1 MNHKI
6 DRQKIRRLLVGE
18 FSWQRLA
25 RSLIFIYIAIGLWA
39 YFFSNS
45 LIFQPQPASYSD
57 HSQILKLTSA
67 NGVKISAI
75 YLANKSAKYTILYS
89 HGNAED
95 LGDILPVLQE
105 IQNMG
110 FTVFAYDYQG
120 YGTSAGQPSVAKS
133 YQDIDAAYT
142 YLTDRLGILPDRIIV
157 YGRSVGGGPSVD
169 LAVRQPVA
177 GLILESTFV
186 SAFRALTQV
195 PIYPFDRFANLSK
208 INQVNCPVLVIHGR
222 EDRVVRF
229 WHGQALYA
237 AAREP
242 KSFLWVDGAGHNE
255 VMWVAG
261 DRYSQALKDFA
272 QLLNR

>member
-1 MNHKI
+1 MNQKI

-18 FSWQRLA
+18 FSWQRLV
-25 RSLIFIYIAIGLWA
+25 RSLIFIYVAIGLWA
-39 YFFSNS
+39 YFFSHS
-45 LIFQPQPASYSD
+45 LIFQPQPATYSD
-57 HSQILKLTSA
+57 HSQIIKLTSA
-67 NGVKISAI
+67 NGVKISAV
-75 YLANKSAKYTILYS
+75 YLPNNSAKYTILYS

-95 LGDILPVLQE
+95 LGDILPVLKD
-105 IQNMG
+105 IQNLG
-110 FTVFAYDYQG
+110 FAVFAYDYQG
-120 YGTSAGQPSVAKS
+120 YGTSAGEPSVAKS
-133 YQDIDAAYT
+133 YQDIDAAYA
-142 YLTDRLGILPDRIIV
+142 YLTDRLEILPDRIIV

-195 PIYPFDRFANLSK
+195 PIYPFDRFANLAK
-208 INQVNCPVLVIHGR
+208 INQVNCPVLVMHGR
-222 EDRVVRF
+222 DDRVVRF
-229 WHGQALYA
+229 WHGKALYA

-255 VMWVAG
+255 IMWVAG
-261 DRYSQALKDFA
+261 DRYSQTLKDFA